1 MFVKKDYF
9 RQADY
14 FHPYIFL
21 GVPQAIL
28 RIPIFLLKIDAAR
41 KSESWARADLILFP
55 EIMNFRLILQRRAEN
70 RSYL

>member
-1 MFVKKDYF
+1 MFVKEDYF

-28 RIPIFLLKIDAAR
+28 
-41 KSESWARADLILFP
+41 LILVVRP
-55 EIMNFRLILQRRAEN
+55 RNAASSHLSPQ
-70 RSYL
+70 